1 MYGQQFICI
10 SDLIHI
16 NIYFFH
22 GQGAHGFEDGHS
34 DHGEEGDT
42 HEGHRYLQEE
52 DSHAGHDDSSESANA
67 AKFGCAIL
75 GGFLLPLVFAIFFHR
90 DEVEKDEVA
99 SVPPQLGDEEAF
111 SCASCNNLDAVEK
124 PDVETGVSVSGKTV
138 SFDQE
143 PPTTI
148 IKKIEE
154 DSPQDRCACDV
165 CDEGEHSG
173 VPGQE
178 SVPLVTK
185 TDVDRQLCASIL
197 LGDAFHN
204 FADGVFIGAAF
215 KSCSTGTALSVSFSM

>member
-1 MYGQQFICI
+1 M
-10 SDLIHI
+10 
-16 NIYFFH
+16 
-22 GQGAHGFEDGHS
+22 
-34 DHGEEGDT
+34 
-42 HEGHRYLQEE
+42 
-52 DSHAGHDDSSESANA
+52 
-67 AKFGCAIL
+67 
-75 GGFLLPLVFAIFFHR
+75 
-90 DEVEKDEVA
+90 
-99 SVPPQLGDEEAF
+99 SV
-111 SCASCNNLDAVEK
+111 
-124 PDVETGVSVSGKTV
+124 TGKTV

-165 CDEGEHSG
+165 CDEGEHCG

-215 KSCSTGTALSVSFSM
+215 KSCSTGTALSVSFSSCEVVSLFALAFHQISDTCYPASSLETADYSRDFVPRNCSGTGGFHPPHSLRRPIHPQGLRAQLHLWIVGLLGRCYFPRRQPLQSSHRYHPCHGGRRVLQHCRL

>member
-1 MYGQQFICI
+1 M
-10 SDLIHI
+10 
-16 NIYFFH
+16 
-22 GQGAHGFEDGHS
+22 
-34 DHGEEGDT
+34 
-42 HEGHRYLQEE
+42 
-52 DSHAGHDDSSESANA
+52 
-67 AKFGCAIL
+67 

-90 DEVEKDEVA
+90 DEVEKNEVA
-99 SVPPQLGDEEAF
+99 SLPPQLGDEEAF
-111 SCASCNNLDAVEK
+111 SCASCNNVVEK
-124 PDVETGVSVSGKTV
+124 PDVETGVSVSVTGKTV

-165 CDEGEHSG
+165 CDEGEHCG

-215 KSCSTGTALSVSFSM
+215 KSCSTGTALSVSFCSCEDVSLFALAFHQVSDMCYPASSLKNCRLFS